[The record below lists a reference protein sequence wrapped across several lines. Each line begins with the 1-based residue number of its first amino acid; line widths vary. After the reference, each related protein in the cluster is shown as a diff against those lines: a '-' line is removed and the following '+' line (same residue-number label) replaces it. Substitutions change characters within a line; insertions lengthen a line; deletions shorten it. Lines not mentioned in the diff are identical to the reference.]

1 LEKHTQS
8 VNQDFRKIS
17 QDGKQSRKFK
27 MIKLE
32 SLLNENNAVIKKQSI
47 QLVKDMVKFKGKLNQ
62 YQMADIKKLLTLL
75 KKIK

>member
-1 LEKHTQS
+1 
-8 VNQDFRKIS
+8 
-17 QDGKQSRKFK
+17 

-47 QLVKDMVKFKGKLNQ
+47 QLLKDMVKFKGKLNQ
-62 YQMADIKKLLTLL
+62 YQMADVKELLTLL

>member
-1 LEKHTQS
+1 
-8 VNQDFRKIS
+8 
-17 QDGKQSRKFK
+17 

-75 KKIK
+75 KKIKQDKYETSNSRLYTI

>member
-1 LEKHTQS
+1 
-8 VNQDFRKIS
+8 
-17 QDGKQSRKFK
+17 

-75 KKIK
+75 KKIKQDRYETSNSRLYTIQHYTDSN

>member
-1 LEKHTQS
+1 
-8 VNQDFRKIS
+8 
-17 QDGKQSRKFK
+17 

-75 KKIK
+75 KKIKQDKYETSNSRLYTIRNNTDSDK